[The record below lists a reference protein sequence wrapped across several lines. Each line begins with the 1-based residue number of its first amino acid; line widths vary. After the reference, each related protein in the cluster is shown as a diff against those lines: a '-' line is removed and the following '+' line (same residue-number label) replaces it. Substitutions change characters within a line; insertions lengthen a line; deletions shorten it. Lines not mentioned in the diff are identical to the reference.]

1 MRMSRQADVNLS
13 SKIVH
18 WLGTYRYIAKIA
30 YHFELILKHLRVLI
44 RKHMTT
50 RYTQTKYQHIKNLLK
65 TFTLTQVKI
74 YNGKIRNGKQIV

>member
-1 MRMSRQADVNLS
+1 
-13 SKIVH
+13 
-18 WLGTYRYIAKIA
+18 
-30 YHFELILKHLRVLI
+30 
-44 RKHMTT
+44 MTT